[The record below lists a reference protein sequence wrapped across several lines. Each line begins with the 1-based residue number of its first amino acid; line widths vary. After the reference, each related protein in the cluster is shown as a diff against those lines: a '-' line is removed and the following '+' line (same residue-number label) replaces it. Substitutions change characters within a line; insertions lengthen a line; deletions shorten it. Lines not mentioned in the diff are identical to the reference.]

1 MVGSGHAPIPAKL
14 VKKVTNGEFVELAD
28 LLSTNLRAVDLEPQ
42 TFLDGKLLVSKKRR
56 QVEVEDILT

>member
-42 TFLDGKLLVSKKRR
+42 AFLDGKLLVSKKRR